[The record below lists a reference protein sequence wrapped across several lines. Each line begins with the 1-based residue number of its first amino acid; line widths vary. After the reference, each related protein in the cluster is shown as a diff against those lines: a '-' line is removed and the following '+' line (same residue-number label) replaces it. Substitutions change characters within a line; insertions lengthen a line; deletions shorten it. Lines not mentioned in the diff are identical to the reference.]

1 MKLLWSGALTSLALI
16 VGAETSFCSPI
27 GTWLA
32 KDGAK
37 IRISSCGRSLCGFLV
52 QPNPP
57 NDRETGLPRNDKN
70 NIDPAK
76 RSRSLAGIQILIS
89 MQQKS
94 PGEWIGKLYND
105 DDGNTYPGKLI
116 EVDRSSARIEGCS
129 LGICGGETI
138 TRLK

>member
-1 MKLLWSGALTSLALI
+1 MKLLLLAALTSIALI
-16 VGAETSFCSPI
+16 ASGETSFSSPI

-37 IRISSCGRSLCGFLV
+37 IRISSCGRNLCGFLV

-57 NDRETGLPRNDKN
+57 NDPETGLPRKDKN
-70 NIDPAK
+70 NVDPAK
-76 RSRSLAGIQILIS
+76 RSRNLAGVQILTS

-94 PGEWIGKLYND
+94 PGEWIGQLYDD
-105 DDGNTYPGKLI
+105 DDGNTYSGRLI
-116 EVDRSSARIEGCS
+116 EVDDSSVRIEGCS
-129 LGICGGETI
+129 LGICGGETV